1 MNFQMDSQ
9 KKQGIITINGEIS
22 LQHAKEIKDLLSKA
36 IDKSNDII
44 IDLEKV
50 SYIDLS
56 FFQLLFAAQQKCKH
70 LKKNIFFSKSSLD
83 FIKKNISEAGFSHS
97 IIINGV

>member
-1 MNFQMDSQ
+1 MDSQ
-9 KKQGIITINGEIS
+9 KKQGIITIDGDLS
-22 LQHAKEIKDLLSKA
+22 LQYAKELKELFHQA
-36 IDKSNDII
+36 INETNTIR

-56 FFQLLFAAQQKCKH
+56 FFQLLYAAQQKCKA
-70 LKKNIFFSKSSLD
+70 LKKDIYFNESSLD
-83 FIKKNISEAGFSHS
+83 FIKTSVNEAGFSHS